1 MDRREVVA
9 RFPDMDRARLALAAL
24 ERGGIEG
31 ADASLHGRPVAKA
44 AGEHDTRE
52 RDAGVSRHM
61 ASRVAI
67 GALVGSLV
75 AGLGGLLVGLV
86 AFDGTGG
93 IVAAGMV
100 GLLAGGAVGA
110 AIGGYGTP
118 AETEDWELTHQPE
131 PDGPVV
137 VLVQA
142 DDPDELARA
151 VEILE
156 AKDPIS
162 VERRA

>member
-1 MDRREVVA
+1 MDRRDVVA
-9 RFPDMDRARLALAAL
+9 RFPDMDRAREALTAL

-31 ADASLHGRPVAKA
+31 AEASLHGRPVAEA

-52 RDAGVSRHM
+52 RDARVSRHM

-67 GALVGSLV
+67 GAAVGSIV
-75 AGLGGLLVGLV
+75 AGLLGLFIGLI
-86 AFDGTGG
+86 AFSGAGAT
-93 IVAAGMV
+93 VAAAIAGV
-100 GLLAGGAVGA
+100 LAGGAVGA

-131 PDGPVV
+131 ADGPVV
-137 VLVQA
+137 VVVQA

-151 VEILE
+151 QMILRE
-156 AKDPIS
+156 KEPIS
-162 VERRA
+162 VERRG

>member
-1 MDRREVVA
+1 MDRRDIVA
-9 RFPDMDRARLALAAL
+9 RYPDMDRAREALAAL

-31 ADASLHGRPVAKA
+31 AEASLHGRPVSQA

-52 RDAGVSRHM
+52 RDARVSRHL
-61 ASRVAI
+61 ATRVAVGAVV
-67 GALVGSLV
+67 GALA
-75 AGLGGLLVGLV
+75 AGLLGLIIGSI
-86 AFDGTGG
+86 AFSGTGATW
-93 IVAAGMV
+93 AAALAGV
-100 GLLAGGAVGA
+100 LAGGAVGG

-131 PDGPVV
+131 PDGPVL

-151 VEILE
+151 IQILE
-156 AKDPIS
+156 DKDPIS
-162 VERRA
+162 VERRS